1 MSYIKEMGKKA
12 KAASYVIQSLTS
24 KKKNEIL
31 EGVADGLLA
40 SKDEIFKANAVDVEK
55 GKKNDL
61 DEALIDRL
69 IINERR

>member
-40 SKDEIFKANAVDVEK
+40 SKDEIFKSVY
-55 GKKNDL
+55 
-61 DEALIDRL
+61 RL
-69 IINERR
+69 VSSVWFLSQDQM